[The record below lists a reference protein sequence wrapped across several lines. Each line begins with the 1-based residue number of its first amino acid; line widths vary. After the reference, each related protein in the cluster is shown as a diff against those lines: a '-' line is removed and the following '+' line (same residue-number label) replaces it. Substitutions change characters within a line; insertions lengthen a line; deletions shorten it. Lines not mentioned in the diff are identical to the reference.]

1 MMSNNG
7 RPDGKI
13 GRLMRSDLLI
23 RSMNQ
28 EIMRRAVELRL
39 STVAYFGGEP
49 PEGRWERIEA
59 YRYMI
64 RPDACC
70 PMPVVE
76 ATAENIR
83 AIIEY
88 NRKRANRIR
97 AVLVDFNGY
106 RNGLLQLDEIR
117 EGLLALYRKGI
128 PVIFGSGASS
138 PEELVGPAVLRAA
151 TRVLITGF
159 DPASSIIYRRFYEE
173 LGRIFGGSR
182 DIKKVL

>member
-1 MMSNNG
+1 MVSISS
-7 RPDGKI
+7 RPGDKI
-13 GRLMRSDLLI
+13 NRLMRSDLLI
-23 RSMNQ
+23 RSMSQ
-28 EIMRRAVELRL
+28 EVLKRAVELRF

-49 PEGRWERIEA
+49 PEDGLGSIEV
-59 YRYMI
+59 YRYMT
-64 RPDACC
+64 RPDVCC

-76 ATAENIR
+76 ATAENIH
-83 AIIEY
+83 AIVEY

-106 RNGLLQLDEIR
+106 RNGLLQLDEVR
-117 EGLLALYRKGI
+117 EGLLSLYRKGI